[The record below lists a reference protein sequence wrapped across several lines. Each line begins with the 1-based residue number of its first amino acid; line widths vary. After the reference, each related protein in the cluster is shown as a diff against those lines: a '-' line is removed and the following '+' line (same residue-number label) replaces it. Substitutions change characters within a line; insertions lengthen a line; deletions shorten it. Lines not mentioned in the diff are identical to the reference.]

1 MAQNNEK
8 QLTNYDRKRLA
19 KEEAAKREK
28 KKQIITVAVAIAI
41 VVAIVALIVLVPLA
55 KKRKALGEYIRVND
69 VSISQLEF
77 TYYKTSVINNYS
89 SFLPYLGLDTS
100 VSLDQQIYDEETGM
114 TWNDFFD
121 QQAVISIRE
130 NKAMVADAAAKGLTF
145 DITEDYNA
153 YLESMKTAA
162 ETAGM
167 KLDNYLVSLF
177 GNSASEKNLKPIVE
191 DDLTSLAYYN
201 HLVAESAPT
210 DEEAQAKY
218 DEDPSQ
224 YDSVDYRMLDFAADV
239 TEEST
244 EEEISAAMEA
254 VTAKAQEMLD
264 KLNAGEDFETLCA
277 EYAPEDERADYEDT
291 ETDHS
296 LRTNL
301 TKSTSYLSYTDWLF
315 EDQEE
320 GATTLYTDEENNTVY
335 VLKFEKRYM
344 GDTVLDDIKQTL
356 TYDAVTEYINT
367 ISEDYTVTDP
377 KGNLTFPLDTL

>member
-8 QLTNYDRKRLA
+8 QLTKYERKRLA
-19 KEEAAKREK
+19 KEEAAKREQ
-28 KKQIITVAVAIAI
+28 KKQLITVVAAIAI
-41 VVAIVALIVLVPLA
+41 IASIVALIVLVPLA

-77 TYYKTSVINNYS
+77 NYYKTNVFNNYS

-100 VSLDQQIYDEETGM
+100 VALDQQIYDAETGM

-121 QQAVISIRE
+121 QQAIISIRE

-145 DITEDYNA
+145 DISEDYA
-153 YLESMKTAA
+153 SYLASMKTAA

-167 KLDNYLVSLF
+167 SLNNYLVSLF
-177 GNSASEKNLKPIVE
+177 GNAASEKNLKPIVE

-210 DEEAQAKY
+210 DEEAQAEY
-218 DEDPSQ
+218 DENPDL
-224 YDSVDYRMLDFAADV
+224 YDSVDYRMLDFVADV
-239 TEEST
+239 AEDAGEDVV
-244 EEEISAAMEA
+244 SAALET

-264 KLNAGEDFETLCA
+264 RLNAGEDFETLCA
-277 EYAPEDERADYEDT
+277 EFAPEDERADYADT

-301 TKSTSYLSYTDWLF
+301 TQSNSYLSYTEWLF
-315 EDQEE
+315 EDLKE
-320 GATTLYTDEENNTVY
+320 GDTTLYTDEDNNTVY

-367 ISEDYTVTDP
+367 ISKDYTVTDP
-377 KGNLTFPLDTL
+377 KDNISFSLEDL